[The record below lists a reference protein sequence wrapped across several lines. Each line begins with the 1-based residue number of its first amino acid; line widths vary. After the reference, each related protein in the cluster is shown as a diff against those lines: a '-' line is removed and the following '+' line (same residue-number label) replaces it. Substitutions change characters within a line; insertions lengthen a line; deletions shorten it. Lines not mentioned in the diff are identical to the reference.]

1 MLNKKYGF
9 TIIEVVLVLAIA
21 GLIFLMVF
29 VALPSLQRSQRDAQ
43 RRQDVAKV
51 AAAITQYQS
60 NNGGDVPLPSAAGGA
75 TDVSYESL
83 SGKYSPSNNN
93 RSCESNYSGRVH
105 QFRCNYLGG
114 SEFKDPNGE
123 EYRLRAPYRTSI
135 SLGETIPNNLIQ
147 IVRGVNC
154 SNYNDATAV
163 SSAELTNNYAILIRL
178 ENSGFYCLDN

>member
-43 RRQDVAKV
+43 RRQDAAKV

-60 NNGGDVPLPSAAGGA
+60 NNGSDIPLPHAAGA
-75 TDVSYESL
+75 DVSYVGL
-83 SGKYSPSNNN
+83 NGKYSPSNDNIP
-93 RSCESNYSGRVH
+93 CESNSSKLLH

-123 EYRLRAPYRTSI
+123 EYRLRTIYRKSI
-135 SLGETIPNNLIQ
+135 FLDESSSPNNFIQ

-154 SNYNDATAV
+154 SNYNDANAV
-163 SSAELTNNYAILIRL
+163 ANAELTNNYAILIRL
-178 ENSGFYCLDN
+178 ENSGIYCLDN